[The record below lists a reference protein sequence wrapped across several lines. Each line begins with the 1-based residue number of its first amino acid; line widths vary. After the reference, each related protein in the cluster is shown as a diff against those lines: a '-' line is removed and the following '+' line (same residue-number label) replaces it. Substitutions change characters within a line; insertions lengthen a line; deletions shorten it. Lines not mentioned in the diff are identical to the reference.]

1 VCFLAL
7 YARDVLTSELPGDPW
22 RYRPACGER
31 YAREALI
38 PRREFFS
45 VCNRSDVELA
55 ARFGVPIE
63 QIARRRRD
71 LAPCSLRDIAR
82 SRRRG

>member
-38 PRREFFS
+38 PRREFFWVS
-45 VCNRSDVELA
+45 ARIGGESTA
-55 ARFGVPIE
+55 ALT
-63 QIARRRRD
+63 A
-71 LAPCSLRDIAR
+71 
-82 SRRRG
+82 